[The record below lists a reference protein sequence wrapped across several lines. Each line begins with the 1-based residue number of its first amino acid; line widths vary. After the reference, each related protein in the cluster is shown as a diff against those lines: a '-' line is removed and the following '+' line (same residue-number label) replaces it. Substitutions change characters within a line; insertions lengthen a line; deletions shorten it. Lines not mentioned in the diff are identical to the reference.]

1 MFKLNCHASKLPSK
15 CLCWY
20 PLTKAALT
28 PNQRSLDLQWR
39 ELNTEIHGICRCREW
54 AASVDQPQTK
64 HVCPQLTFRK
74 HCGRV
79 GWRGG
84 SWVKGYGMS
93 FSRLGFLVWA
103 FVLNSRQH
111 GQWLTFLLTF
121 SVYCGRHS
129 GNTLTTTTVIPGRS
143 SMQGEDL
150 WSQANLFVSGRVS
163 YQPLRVTNIVN

>member
-54 AASVDQPQTK
+54 AASVDQPQSK

-121 SVYCGRHS
+121 SVYCNVAFPVATPS
-129 GNTLTTTTVIPGRS
+129 P
-143 SMQGEDL
+143 QPQ
-150 WSQANLFVSGRVS
+150 WSQAGLPCRVKTCGHKS
-163 YQPLRVTNIVN
+163 TCLSVEEFPTIHWQ